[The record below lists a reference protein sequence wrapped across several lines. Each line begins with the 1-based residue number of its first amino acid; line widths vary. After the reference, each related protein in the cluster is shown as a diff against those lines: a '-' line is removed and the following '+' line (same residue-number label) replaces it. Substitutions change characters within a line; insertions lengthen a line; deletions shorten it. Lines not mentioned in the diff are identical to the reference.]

1 MVERETSGKSFISYA
16 DIVEAEVE
24 DIRIHDRLHRS
35 NPEREDELDN
45 GTEKGSDLGDGNL
58 PPKR

>member
-1 MVERETSGKSFISYA
+1 MVERETSGKTFISYA

-24 DIRIHDRLHRS
+24 DIRIHDQLHHS
-35 NPEREDELDN
+35 SPEGEDELEN
-45 GTEKGSDLGDGNL
+45 GTEKGNDSGNGNA